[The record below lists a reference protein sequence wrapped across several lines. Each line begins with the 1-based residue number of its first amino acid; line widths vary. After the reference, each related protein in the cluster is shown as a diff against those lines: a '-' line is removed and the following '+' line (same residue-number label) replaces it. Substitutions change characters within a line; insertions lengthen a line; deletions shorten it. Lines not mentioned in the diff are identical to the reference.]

1 MGEDIYSVYSQYMA
15 LDSFHAQIQ
24 ISDSKCDMG
33 QFPIFNKRWLSWTGD
48 ADICS
53 YNSFPNSVPGWL
65 VTSFNRAKCWETS
78 LPFFHLIY
86 NKNLLVHCF
95 ICVWM
100 RFDSQSFFFLSHASK
115 QPRGMFFTAWELFT
129 SWTPGQK
136 ECVMLV
142 FQYSSHLEAEAFFF
156 NLC

>member
-100 RFDSQSFFFLSHASK
+100 RFDSQSFFFYHM
-115 QPRGMFFTAWELFT
+115 P
-129 SWTPGQK
+129 
-136 ECVMLV
+136 V
-142 FQYSSHLEAEAFFF
+142 SSHVVCFLLPGSCLLHELLGRR
-156 NLC
+156 NVWC